1 MSDQDNAITLP
12 EITIE
17 GNPDALPMNASDW
30 WADGFI
36 KGFNAPDTVPERPLM
51 INDELAASFFS
62 GVQSGQQA
70 SKDIET
76 EFNERFGNSQ
86 QVVPDIGGE
95 VFDEVQRRYNEE
107 WEAIF
112 HQHMPHTEV
121 EGEPGPTFVR
131 PNIEIVPE

>member
-1 MSDQDNAITLP
+1 MSNQDNTITLP
-12 EITIE
+12 DITIE
-17 GNPDALPMNASDW
+17 GDPDAQPVNASDW
-30 WADGFI
+30 WAEGFV

-51 INDELAASFFS
+51 INDELAASFLA

-70 SKDIET
+70 SKDIEA
-76 EFNERFGNSQ
+76 EFDQRFGTSP

-95 VFDEVQRRYNEE
+95 AFDEVQRRYNEE